1 MKPKQKIAQLLNLSI
16 GFLGIQSVFALQAG
30 HASRIFQ
37 TLGAHLE
44 QLPLFWLAAPLTGLI
59 VQPILGFYSDRTWTR
74 LGRRTPFL
82 LAGSLFTI
90 FALILLPNA
99 PAFMW
104 LVSPLVF
111 AVMMMIV
118 LDIAFNM
125 SMHPMRA
132 LVRDQLSSTQQGQG
146 YALQTF
152 LIGIG
157 AIIGSILPYLLS
169 QYLGVPKTAETGI
182 IPPNV
187 RWSFYLGAALLL
199 VCILWTVFTVREKQY
214 YSAENKDADS
224 TIVSSTSA
232 PKTTILTNI
241 PKVLLKLGL
250 VQFFSWFAFFS
261 MWVFTTSAV
270 AQHFF
275 QTSGTG
281 YIVSSIRRCSK
292 FNRTTI
298 RNI

>member
-1 MKPKQKIAQLLNLSI
+1 M
-16 GFLGIQSVFALQAG
+16 
-30 HASRIFQ
+30 
-37 TLGAHLE
+37 
-44 QLPLFWLAAPLTGLI
+44 
-59 VQPILGFYSDRTWTR
+59 
-74 LGRRTPFL
+74 
-82 LAGSLFTI
+82 
-90 FALILLPNA
+90 
-99 PAFMW
+99 
-104 LVSPLVF
+104 
-111 AVMMMIV
+111 
-118 LDIAFNM
+118 
-125 SMHPMRA
+125 
-132 LVRDQLSSTQQGQG
+132 
-146 YALQTF
+146 
-152 LIGIG
+152 
-157 AIIGSILPYLLS
+157 
-169 QYLGVPKTAETGI
+169 PKTAETGI

-275 QTSGTG
+275 KLPVRDTSSAAFADAANLTG
-281 YIVSSIRRCSK
+281 LLFATYNLTATVLALLLPKLYGYLGQRNTHTVALFIGAIGFISIYYMPTTTLL
-292 FNRTTI
+292 FFLHGLNRNFLGQRPFYALRAISQQHPVQKSRIIYRSFQLFYHAPPNCKWTDWWLADETHI
-298 RNI
+298 